1 MFLCP
6 GDTVESLPY
15 KPLATMLSARWWL
28 LLTVAVFGVHV
39 LGEEIFAIELH
50 RQLYGDDDAYFGT
63 VNVTEICKQADELT
77 QEQCYVEGNYCY
89 ISDTTTRNIT
99 YTTTTFLGTQSN
111 VYQCKN
117 SSSVFYEI
125 CPFGYY
131 CPDNITTVACPVG
144 SYCYAGSIHPQQ
156 CPLSALACMSSK
168 TERPSSGILFV
179 LFFVILLA
187 GIITYGTFM
196 YRSLFLY
203 EKHIDETIDAEHAY
217 CETNLRSEQE
227 VYLHT
232 LMFLANK
239 TYNLESIRAEILS
252 ARAINA
258 FKAGTNDTND
268 DIEAAVEMTAR
279 PRVDSDLS
287 IGSLKSISDSEKSR
301 SNRQVASRSTVLV
314 NKTFQDRKRTTIAFK
329 ESKLKTFIKSN
340 KFQQYMHF
348 VRDQRMRATTVDTS
362 KGHFRFEEVLKPMFV
377 SFDGLNMSLKKNN
390 APILRNIFG
399 SVKPFNLTGLMG
411 ASGAGKSSLLA
422 LLRGQAHYATT
433 TGSIYVNGVEVDSL
447 VPFRDQMAFVSQD
460 DIMYDDL
467 TVEDNIVYSAILF
480 NKRGYKTRDEVLPMV
495 IHVMNLLGITF
506 IRHSVVGS
514 PEVKGIS
521 GGQKKRVSVAME
533 LMKEP
538 TFFLL
543 DEPTSGTRT
552 ILCITYLPTSHSH
565 GCCLTRSGF
574 RYFD

>member
-1 MFLCP
+1 M
-6 GDTVESLPY
+6 LPV
-15 KPLATMLSARWWL
+15 PL
-28 LLTVAVFGVHV
+28 LLLVAIAVHV
-39 LGEEIFAIELH
+39 LGEEIFAGEYH
-50 RQLYGDDDAYFGT
+50 RLLVVTDDDTYFAGT
-63 VNVTEICKQADELT
+63 PNVTELCKQADELT
-77 QEQCYVEGNYCY
+77 QDQCYVEGNYCY
-89 ISDTTTRNIT
+89 ISDETTRNIT
-99 YTTTTFLGTQSN
+99 YTYTTFLGTQSN
-111 VYQCKN
+111 VYVCQN
-117 SSSVFYEI
+117 ASSVYYEI

-144 SYCYAGSIHPQQ
+144 SYCYAGSVIPQQ
-156 CPLSALACMSSK
+156 CPLSALACISSK

-187 GIITYGTFM
+187 CIITYGTLM
-196 YRSLFLY
+196 YRSLFLH
-203 EKHIDETIDAEHAY
+203 EKRIDEAIDAEHAY

-232 LMFLANK
+232 MMFLANK
-239 TYNLESIRAEILS
+239 SYNLESIRAEILS
-252 ARAINA
+252 ARAANA
-258 FKAGTNDTND
+258 FKAGVNDTND
-268 DIEAAVEMTAR
+268 DIEANIEMTT
-279 PRVDSDLS
+279 VDLGLS
-287 IGSLKSISDSEKSR
+287 IGDRKPISDMKTIG
-301 SNRQVASRSTVLV
+301 NQQLTSRSTVLV
-314 NKTFQDRKRTTIAFK
+314 NKTFQGRKRTTVASN
-329 ESKLKTFIKSN
+329 ECKLKTFVKSK

-348 VRDQRMRATTVDTS
+348 VRDQRMRATTIDAT
-362 KGHFRFEEVLKPMFV
+362 KGHFRFDEVVKPMFV
-377 SFDGLNMSLKKNN
+377 SFDGLNLSLKKNN
-390 APILRNIFG
+390 APVLRNIFG
-399 SVKPFNLTGLMG
+399 CVRPFNLTGLMG

-433 TGSIYVNGVEVDSL
+433 TGSIYVNGVQVDSL

-495 IHVMNLLGITF
+495 IHVMDLLGITF

-543 DEPTSGTRT
+543 DEPTSGKKMK
-552 ILCITYLPTSHSH
+552 
-565 GCCLTRSGF
+565 
-574 RYFD
+574 

>member
-1 MFLCP
+1 
-6 GDTVESLPY
+6 
-15 KPLATMLSARWWL
+15 MLSARWLL
-28 LLTVAVFGVHV
+28 LLTVAVLGVHV
-39 LGEEIFAIELH
+39 FGEEIFAIEVH
-50 RQLYGDDDAYFGT
+50 RKLYGDDDAYFGT
-63 VNVTEICKQADELT
+63 VNVTEICKQADEVT
-77 QEQCYVEGNYCY
+77 QEQCYIEGNYCY
-89 ISDTTTRNIT
+89 ISDTTTRNVT
-99 YTTTTFLGTQSN
+99 YTTTTFLGTQTN
-111 VYQCKN
+111 VYECQN

-144 SYCYAGSIHPQQ
+144 SYCYAGSVHPQQ

-179 LFFVILLA
+179 LFFVILLSS
-187 GIITYGTFM
+187 IITYGTFM

-232 LMFLANK
+232 MMFLANK

-252 ARAINA
+252 GNAINA
-258 FKAGTNDTND
+258 FKAGANNTND
-268 DIEAAVEMTAR
+268 DIEAAVEMTV
-279 PRVDSDLS
+279 VDSGLS
-287 IGSLKSISDSEKSR
+287 ICSQKLLKDSEKSK

-314 NKTFQDRKRTTIAFK
+314 NKTFQDRKHTTIAFK
-329 ESKLKTFIKSN
+329 ESKLKTFIKSK

-348 VRDQRMRATTVDTS
+348 VRDQRMRASTVDTS

-399 SVKPFNLTGLMG
+399 SVKPFNLTALMG

-480 NKRGYKTRDEVLPMV
+480 NKRGYRTRDEVLPMV

-543 DEPTSGTRT
+543 DEPTSGTRMDN
-552 ILCITYLPTSHSH
+552 LMHYLHANNRLTWLLP
-565 GCCLTRSGF
+565 TRSGF
-574 RYFD
+574 RHID